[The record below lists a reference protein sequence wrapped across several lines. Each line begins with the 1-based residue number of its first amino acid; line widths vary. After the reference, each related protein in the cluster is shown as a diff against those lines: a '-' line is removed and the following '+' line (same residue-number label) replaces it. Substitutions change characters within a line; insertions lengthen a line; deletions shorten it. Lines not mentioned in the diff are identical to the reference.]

1 MWPSGLLRV
10 LIVFACLAVASPGFA
25 VATSSHV
32 PNGSASVPGLS
43 PTSAPTTTQPFFPKI
58 RVTDGTSGF
67 TDQVEPTMAVNRSGT
82 IFVGWKEI
90 HGATAAAVRGRE
102 SYPT

>member
-1 MWPSGLLRV
+1 MPPSGLLRV
-10 LIVFACLAVASPGFA
+10 LIVFGCLAVASPGFA

-43 PTSAPTTTQPFFPKI
+43 PTSAPTTTQPFFPTI

-67 TDQVEPTMAVNRSGT
+67 TYHVAPTMAVNRSRP
-82 IFVGWKEI
+82 IFVGWKETDGTT
-90 HGATAAAVRGRE
+90 GAAIRRGA
-102 SYPT
+102 S